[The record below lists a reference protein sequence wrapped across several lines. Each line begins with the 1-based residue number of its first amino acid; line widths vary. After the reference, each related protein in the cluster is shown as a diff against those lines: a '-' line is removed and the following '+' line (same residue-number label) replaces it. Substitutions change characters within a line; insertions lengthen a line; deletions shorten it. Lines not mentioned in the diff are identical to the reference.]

1 MSKNV
6 LITGITGQDGAYLAD
21 HLLKSGFNVFG
32 GYRRSSTV
40 NDWRLKNLKIENEVE
55 FIEFDL
61 LEFSNIFRTIE
72 QVEPCMVFN
81 LAAQSFVSTSFQQ
94 PIVTS
99 DINALGTIRILEAI
113 KTINKKIKFYQA
125 STSEMFGMVQDK
137 VQNEKTSFYPRSP
150 YGVSKLFGHWSAI
163 NYREAYDMFVC
174 SGILFNHESPLR
186 GNEFVTKKIV
196 SNLTDI
202 KFGRKEKLKL
212 GNIFAKRDWGYA
224 KDYVEGMFKI
234 ITHSKP
240 DDFVL
245 ATGTCNT
252 IKDFCDISSKYLEI
266 DLIWVGEGKDTIGI
280 DNKSGQTIIE
290 IDEKFYRPTEVD
302 YLIGDASKAKVEL
315 NWFPKTNLDELIK
328 IMINYEVSIR
338 K

>member
-21 HLLKSGFNVFG
+21 LLIKSGFTVFG

-40 NDWRLKNLKIENEVE
+40 NDWRLKTLKIENEIE
-55 FIEFDL
+55 FVEFDL

-72 QVEPCMVFN
+72 KVQPCMIFN

-99 DINALGTIRILEAI
+99 EINALGTIRILEAI
-113 KTINKKIKFYQA
+113 RTINKNIKFYQA
-125 STSEMFGMVQDK
+125 STSEMFGMVQDNI
-137 VQNEKTSFYPRSP
+137 QNEKTSFYPRSP

-202 KFGRKEKLKL
+202 KYGRKQKLKL

-234 ITHSKP
+234 ITHTKA

-245 ATGTCNT
+245 ATGRCNT

-266 DLIWVGEGKDTIGI
+266 DLIWEGKGKDIIGI
-280 DNKSGQTIIE
+280 NNKNGQTIIE
-290 IDEKFYRPTEVD
+290 IDEKFYRPAEVD
-302 YLIGDASKAKVEL
+302 YLIGDASKAKTEL
-315 NWFPKTNLDELIK
+315 NWSPKTNLDELIK
-328 IMINYEVSIR
+328 IMIEYEVSIR
-338 K
+338 